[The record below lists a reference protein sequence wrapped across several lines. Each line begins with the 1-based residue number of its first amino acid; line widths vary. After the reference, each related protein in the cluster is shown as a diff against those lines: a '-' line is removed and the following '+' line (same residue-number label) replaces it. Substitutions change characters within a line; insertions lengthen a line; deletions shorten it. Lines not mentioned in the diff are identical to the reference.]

1 MSDDDVDRGG
11 GAPDDCSGEPRV
23 QAVLDVLLQLAGADL
38 SARVPDVGGDS
49 PIDLVAAAV
58 NMLGEELEAATLTE
72 AKLRAELEEEN
83 RMRREELEQ
92 LARAQEAIRELSTP
106 VIEIWRG
113 VLILPLIGVIDEAR
127 GQQIM
132 EQLLT
137 AVVRTGANTV
147 ILDITGVP
155 EIDTSVADR
164 LLKAMAASELL
175 GTNSILTGVSP
186 ANAQTLVRLGVDFE
200 HVDTART
207 LEAGLRRALLRQ
219 QR

>member
-1 MSDDDVDRGG
+1 M
-11 GAPDDCSGEPRV
+11 
-23 QAVLDVLLQLAGADL
+23 LDVLLQLAGADL

-58 NMLGEELEAATLTE
+58 NMLGEELEAATLAE

-219 QR
+219 RA

>member
-1 MSDDDVDRGG
+1 MSDADEGDQ
-11 GAPDDCSGEPRV
+11 GEPKV

-58 NMLGEELEAATLTE
+58 NMLGEELEAATIAET
-72 AKLRAELEEEN
+72 KLRTELEEEN
-83 RMRREELEQ
+83 RLRREELEQ
-92 LARAQEAIRELSTP
+92 LARAQEVIRELSTP

-132 EQLLT
+132 EQLLAT
-137 AVVRTGANTV
+137 VVRTGANTV

-164 LLKAMAASELL
+164 LLKAMAASALL
-175 GTNSILTGVSP
+175 GTDSILTGVSP

-200 HVDTART
+200 QVDTART

>member
-58 NMLGEELEAATLTE
+58 NMLGEELEAATLAE
-72 AKLRAELEEEN
+72 AELRAELEEEN